1 MHISGCM
8 VLWGCAGKPKLE
20 GLGTPQR
27 TSLLIQLIFYP
38 PRHTSYVSIKNPS
51 LGERGSEARQSM
63 CTNQA
68 AWYSGDLDWEPQAR
82 RAGNT
87 ATHITAH
94 QIDILPT
101 PLYQLCTY
109 IIPIVGRKRERGSRV
124 YVHKS
129 GCMVLWGPGLGN
141 PSLEGWEHRNT
152 HRCSPNRYITH
163 PTIPAMSL

>member
-8 VLWGCAGKPKLE
+8 VLWGFAGKPKLE

-38 PRHTSYVSIKNPS
+38 PRHTSYVSILYPS

-68 AWYSGDLDWEPQAR
+68 AWCFGDLGWETQAW

-87 ATHITAH
+87 ETHIAAH
-94 QIDILPT
+94 PIDILPT
-101 PLYQLCTY
+101 PPYQL
-109 IIPIVGRKRERGSRV
+109 
-124 YVHKS
+124 
-129 GCMVLWGPGLGN
+129 
-141 PSLEGWEHRNT
+141 
-152 HRCSPNRYITH
+152 
-163 PTIPAMSL
+163 